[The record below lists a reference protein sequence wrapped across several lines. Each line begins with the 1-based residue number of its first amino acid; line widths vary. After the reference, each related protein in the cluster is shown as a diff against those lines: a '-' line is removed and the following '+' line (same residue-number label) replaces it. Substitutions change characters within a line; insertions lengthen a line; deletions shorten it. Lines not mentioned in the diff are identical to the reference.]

1 MQEYKKD
8 YRKYSYSENNI
19 KDLPKD
25 IILSI
30 QEITNPP
37 IKSEE
42 ITNLPKKK
50 SKYSYYI
57 FKRFMMFIIHLSL
70 ISLFEILFFFTVI
83 VKYENLSMTNVVD
96 AFSTPIINVCNNFN
110 NSEKLVFSQLVNTFV
125 NITQLNNEVYNDL
138 NERNGQNNII
148 LRYAWTYFGV
158 ITGISLITIVINF
171 LNFKVISQNNELNES
186 LIITEN
192 IKISKKQV
200 NLIKIIIDNIIMIII
215 LGLYE
220 YLFFETII
228 IKYLPMSN
236 NELIRYFMNKI
247 TICF

>member
-1 MQEYKKD
+1 
-8 YRKYSYSENNI
+8 
-19 KDLPKD
+19 
-25 IILSI
+25 
-30 QEITNPP
+30 
-37 IKSEE
+37 
-42 ITNLPKKK
+42 
-50 SKYSYYI
+50 
-57 FKRFMMFIIHLSL
+57 MMFIIHLSL